1 MPDQVHL
8 ITEQDIHAYID
19 GELSGERRVAVERF
33 LADRDLP
40 LERAAR
46 YLRNN
51 FDLRA
56 VRDEIYSDKDLKA
69 EIDRLL
75 AKRKSSPRELRAAP

>member
-1 MPDQVHL
+1 MGNEIHL
-8 ITEQDIHAYID
+8 ITEQDVHAYID
-19 GELSGERRVAVERF
+19 GELSGDRRRAVERF
-33 LADRDLP
+33 LSERDLP

-56 VRDEIYSDKDLKA
+56 MKQEIYKDPGLKT

-75 AKRKSSPRELRAAP
+75 AKRRMAAFA

>member
-1 MPDQVHL
+1 MDNKVHL
-8 ITEQDIHAYID
+8 ITEQDVHAYID
-19 GELSGERRVAVERF
+19 GELSGDRRIAVERF
-33 LADRDLP
+33 LAERNLP

-56 VRDEIYSDKDLKA
+56 VKDEIYKDDELKE

-75 AKRKSSPRELRAAP
+75 AKRKSRGSESLH

>member
-1 MPDQVHL
+1 MDTPYHL

-19 GELSGERRVAVERF
+19 GELSGERRKAVEAF
-33 LADRDLP
+33 LSERDLP
-40 LERAAR
+40 LQRAAR

-56 VRDEIYSDKDLKA
+56 LKDEIYCDLDLKG

-75 AKRKSSPRELRAAP
+75 ATWRAQPA

>member
-1 MPDQVHL
+1 MDNKVHL
-8 ITEQDIHAYID
+8 ITEQDVHAYID
-19 GELSGERRVAVERF
+19 GELSGDRRIAVERF
-33 LADRDLP
+33 LAERNLP

-56 VRDEIYSDKDLKA
+56 VRDEIYKDEALKS
-69 EIDRLL
+69 EIDKLL
-75 AKRKSSPRELRAAP
+75 AKRNSLRSTSLH

>member
-1 MPDQVHL
+1 MDNKVYL
-8 ITEQDIHAYID
+8 ITEQDVHAYID
-19 GELSGERRVAVERF
+19 GELTSDRRRAVENF
-33 LADRDLP
+33 LAERDLP

-56 VRDEIYSDKDLKA
+56 VKDEIYKDTVLKA

-75 AKRKSSPRELRAAP
+75 AKRRQRISANA

>member
-1 MPDQVHL
+1 MDNKVHL
-8 ITEQDIHAYID
+8 ITEQDVHAYID
-19 GELSGERRVAVERF
+19 GELTGDRRQAVERF
-33 LADRDLP
+33 LAERDLP

-56 VRDEIYSDKDLKA
+56 VRDEIYKDIELKA

-75 AKRKSSPRELRAAP
+75 GRRRSLRSATG

>member
-1 MPDQVHL
+1 MQSQVHL

-19 GELSGERRVAVERF
+19 GELSGERKAAVEHF
-33 LADRDLP
+33 LAARDLP

-56 VRDEIYSDKDLKA
+56 VKAQIYEDGELKG
-69 EIDRLL
+69 EVDRLL
-75 AKRKSSPRELRAAP
+75 ALRPRRPLARSA

>member
-1 MPDQVHL
+1 MSTPLNLV
-8 ITEQDIHAYID
+8 TEQDIHAYID
-19 GELSGERRVAVERF
+19 GELAGDRRQVVERF
-33 LADRDLP
+33 LAERDLP
-40 LERAAR
+40 LQRAAR

-56 VRDEIYSDKDLKA
+56 LRDEIYQDSALKA

-75 AKRKSSPRELRAAP
+75 ARLSPSPA

>member
-1 MPDQVHL
+1 MANKVHL
-8 ITEQDIHAYID
+8 ITEQDVHAYID
-19 GELSGERRVAVERF
+19 GELSGERRIAVERF
-33 LADRDLP
+33 LAERDLP

-56 VRDEIYSDKDLKA
+56 VKDEIYKDEELKA

-75 AKRKSSPRELRAAP
+75 AKRRPKSIAAPA

>member
-1 MPDQVHL
+1 MDNKVHL
-8 ITEQDIHAYID
+8 ITEQDVHAYID
-19 GELSGERRVAVERF
+19 GELSGDRRIAVERF
-33 LADRDLP
+33 LAERQLP

-56 VRDEIYSDKDLKA
+56 VRDEIYEDRDLKN
-69 EIDRLL
+69 EIEQLL
-75 AKRKSSPRELRAAP
+75 AKRNAPSARRARH

>member
-1 MPDQVHL
+1 MDNKVHL
-8 ITEQDIHAYID
+8 ITEQDVHAYID
-19 GELSGERRVAVERF
+19 GELSGDRRIAVERF
-33 LADRDLP
+33 LAERNLP

-56 VRDEIYSDKDLKA
+56 VKDEIYKDDELKE

-75 AKRKSSPRELRAAP
+75 AKRKSPGSESLH

>member
-1 MPDQVHL
+1 MDNKVHL
-8 ITEQDIHAYID
+8 ITEQDVHAYID
-19 GELSGERRVAVERF
+19 GELSGDRRIAVERF
-33 LADRDLP
+33 LAERDLP

-56 VRDEIYSDKDLKA
+56 VRDEIYKDVGLKKD
-69 EIDRLL
+69 IDRLMG
-75 AKRKSSPRELRAAP
+75 KRSAAS